1 MPQKIAVCHLYR
13 DGESDTDKKSPQL
26 RLTVQEVIDRRQFMR
41 CDWYLEAILG
51 AMKKIGYSFRLNSI
65 PAFCEKIGLSL
76 RTFQRARRLLIDAGR
91 LIETRINRDCIE
103 FFLSTHDDKPIAQDD
118 NAIAQDD
125 KPIVQSDNAIAITA
139 PKPAQHDTFENPST
153 LLTTPLSTPLSDHEG
168 ERDLKKPIPK
178 SEEITPDY
186 WNWLEAQALKM
197 PRAIANIP
205 VWIRSTAKKSAWM
218 QTYADY
224 KKAIEERKCS
234 ALSPSTNE
242 YFQAVEPL
250 SDAEISEAKA
260 AILRARQSLKISAPA
275 PSKYDRLPSIESFK
289 SLGLGSV

>member
-1 MPQKIAVCHLYR
+1 MPH
-13 DGESDTDKKSPQL
+13 SSPNDNAPKREPQI
-26 RLTVQEVIDRRQFMR
+26 RLTVQQILDRRRFMR

-51 AMKKIGYSFRLNSI
+51 AMKKIGYSFRISSI

-91 LIETRINRDCIE
+91 LIETRINRDTIE
-103 FFLSTHDDKPIAQDD
+103 FFLSTQDDKP
-118 NAIAQDD
+118 IAQDD
-125 KPIVQSDNAIAITA
+125 KPIVQSDNAIVQSDNAIAITA
-139 PKPAQHDTFENPST
+139 PKPIQQAAFENPST
-153 LLTTPLSTPLSDHEG
+153 LITTPLSTPLSDHEG

-234 ALSPSTNE
+234 AALSPSTSRDE
-242 YFQAVEPL
+242 YRITVNCQTEENRLAML
-250 SDAEISEAKA
+250 K
-260 AILRARQSLKISAPA
+260 ARQSLKISAPA
-275 PSKYDRLPSIESFK
+275 PSKFDRLPSIESFR
-289 SLGLGSV
+289 SLGLGSI